1 MSVRKKI
8 IQLVKD
14 HYDEEFPEEGFTPGV
29 SPVPVSG
36 RSFDYKDI
44 ESLID
49 A

>member
-14 HYDEEFPEEGFTPGV
+14 HYEEEFPEEEFTPGV

-36 RSFDYKDI
+36 RSFD
-44 ESLID
+44 
-49 A
+49 